1 MDLTSLIIFIL
12 VGLIAGWLA
21 GMIMKGKGFG
31 LIGNV
36 IVGLIGG
43 LLGGWL
49 FNLLKISIGTGIVSS
64 IITSL
69 IGAIVL
75 LVIVSFF
82 RKKS

>member
-1 MDLTSLIIFIL
+1 MDWSSWLIFIL

-21 GMIMKGKGFG
+21 GTIMKGKGFG
-31 LIGNV
+31 LIGNI

-69 IGAIVL
+69 IGAVIL
-75 LVIVSFF
+75 LIIVSFF
-82 RKKS
+82 KKS

>member
-21 GMIMKGKGFG
+21 GMIMKGRGFG
-31 LIGNV
+31 LIGNI

-43 LLGGWL
+43 LLGGWIFKSL
-49 FNLLKISIGTGIVSS
+49 NWSIGTGVVSS

-69 IGAIVL
+69 IGAIIL
-75 LVIVSFF
+75 LVILSFF
-82 RKKS
+82 KKKS

>member
-1 MDLTSLIIFIL
+1 MDWSSWLIFIV

-21 GMIMKGKGFG
+21 GTIMKGKGFG
-31 LIGNV
+31 LIGNI

-69 IGAIVL
+69 IGAVIL
-75 LVIVSFF
+75 LIIVSFF
-82 RKKS
+82 KKS